1 MSKIKVGIVNYLNA
15 LPLLYGI
22 QKEPFINNIELIIDY
37 PAKIAGMLLEGSI
50 DVGLVPVAI
59 IPQMKEWHFANDYC
73 IGTQGEV
80 ASVSLFSEVPIGNI
94 EQVMLDYQSR
104 SSVALL
110 KYLLKEY
117 WKVSPELVA
126 TNSESYI
133 NNIKDN
139 IAGLI
144 IGDRALENYSRF
156 KYRYDLGTAWKNHTG
171 LPFVFAAWISNK
183 KLPDSFKLAFN
194 EANAAGLNFIDA
206 IVANTNYT
214 GFDLRKYFVYHLNYL
229 LDDAKHNGL
238 HKFLNIITANV
249 GVAAPL

>member
-50 DVGLVPVAI
+50 DVGLVPIAI

-80 ASVSLFSEVPIGNI
+80 ASVSLFSEVPVENI
-94 EQVMLDYQSR
+94 EQVLLDYQSR

-110 KYLLKEY
+110 KYLLKDY
-117 WKVSPELVA
+117 WKISPELVD
-126 TNSESYI
+126 TNSDAYI
-133 NNIKDN
+133 NNVKGN
-139 IAGLI
+139 TAGLI

-183 KLPDSFKLAFN
+183 KLPDSFTSAFN
-194 EANAAGLNFIDA
+194 EANAAGLNYIDT
-206 IVANTNYT
+206 IVANTQFT
-214 GFDLRKYFVYHLNYL
+214 GFDLKKYFVYHLNYL
-229 LDDAKHNGL
+229 LDDAKRKGFD
-238 HKFLNIITANV
+238 KFLNVITTDV
-249 GVAAPL
+249 GVAVP